1 MIGHQIICLALISM
15 VAEESLLLAEFKVVA
30 KFYINKMENLR
41 KYHAALYE
49 KMYEIIND
57 F

>member
-1 MIGHQIICLALISM
+1 MIGHQIICLALISL
-15 VAEESLLLAEFKVVA
+15 VAEGSLLLAEFKAVA